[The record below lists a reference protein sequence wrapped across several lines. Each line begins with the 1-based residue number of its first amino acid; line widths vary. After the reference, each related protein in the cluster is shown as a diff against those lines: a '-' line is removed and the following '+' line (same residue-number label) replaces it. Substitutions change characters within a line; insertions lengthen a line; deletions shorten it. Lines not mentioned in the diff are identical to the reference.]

1 MVFALTALGCRSIF
15 HQTEMT
21 PAARPP
27 SGYTARSFV
36 IALVAAAATS
46 AAAWKLGKVA
56 GGSPDL
62 AFLRWEGGGTII
74 INSLSVLAFWLAML
88 GLRARS
94 AQIAWETSAF
104 DHRLLPED
112 VETVIDRKYI
122 PEIFRKLSALS
133 AEARGARLCQAVDLC
148 ASKFQASTSVG
159 EVSSTLEMYLQNE
172 ANRADTG
179 YSIVRYLAWSI
190 PSIGFIGTVMGLAS
204 ALGRFAGAEMDK
216 MKELMSAVSTD
227 LMFAFN
233 TTFVALALAI
243 VLMYYYHRVTERDET
258 LSNRISDYCLRYF
271 VTKAFYPAPS

>member
-1 MVFALTALGCRSIF
+1 MRSSA
-15 HQTEMT
+15 E
-21 PAARPP
+21 P
-27 SGYTARSFV
+27 SRVYTAKSL
-36 IALVAAAATS
+36 ALAVVAAAITS

-88 GLRARS
+88 ALRERS
-94 AQIAWETSAF
+94 ARISWEMAAF
-104 DHRLLPED
+104 EHRLLPED

-122 PEIFRKLSALS
+122 PAIFRKMAGLPR
-133 AEARGARLCQAVDLC
+133 EGREARLCQAVELC
-148 ASKFQASTSVG
+148 ASKFQASSNVG
-159 EVSSTLEMYLQNE
+159 EVSGTLEMYLQNE

-204 ALGRFAGAEMDK
+204 ALGRFAGAGTDVK
-216 MKELMSAVSTD
+216 GLMQAVSTD

-243 VLMYYYHRVTERDET
+243 VLMYYYHRVTERDER
-258 LSNRISDYCLRYF
+258 LSNQVSDYCLRYF
-271 VTKAFYPAPS
+271 VTKAFYPSGT

>member
-1 MVFALTALGCRSIF
+1 MSSASKPL
-15 HQTEMT
+15 
-21 PAARPP
+21 
-27 SGYTARSFV
+27 SGYGPRTL
-36 IALVAAAATS
+36 ALALIAAAITS
-46 AAAWKLGKVA
+46 AAAWKLGKLI

-94 AQIAWETSAF
+94 AQIAWEMAAF
-104 DHRLLPED
+104 EHALLPKD

-122 PEIFRKLSALS
+122 PEIFRKLAALP
-133 AEARGARLCQAVDLC
+133 EAAREARLCQAVELC
-148 ASKFQASTSVG
+148 AAKFQASTSVG
-159 EVSSTLEMYLQNE
+159 EVSGTLEMYLQNE

-204 ALGRFAGAEMDK
+204 ALGRFAGAELDK
-216 MKELMSAVSTD
+216 MKNLMKDVSTD

-258 LSNRISDYCLRYF
+258 LSNRVSDHCLRYF
-271 VTKAFYPAPS
+271 VTKAFYPSPG

>member
-1 MVFALTALGCRSIF
+1 MAQPGKPRAGYTPASLLTAFVG
-15 HQTEMT
+15 
-21 PAARPP
+21 AA
-27 SGYTARSFV
+27 V
-36 IALVAAAATS
+36 TS
-46 AAAWKLGKVA
+46 AAAWKIGKVF

-74 INSLSVLAFWLAML
+74 VNSISVLAFWLAML

-94 AQIAWETSAF
+94 KHIGWELAAF
-104 DHRLLPED
+104 EHHLLPED

-122 PEIFRKLSALS
+122 PEIFRKMRALPD
-133 AEARGARLCQAVDLC
+133 EARGARLCQAVELC
-148 ASKFQASTSVG
+148 ASKFQASTNVG
-159 EVSSTLEMYLQNE
+159 EVSGTLEMYLQNE

-216 MKELMSAVSTD
+216 MKELMRDVSTD

-243 VLMYYYHRVTERDET
+243 LLMYYYHRVTERDET
-258 LSNRISDYCLRYF
+258 LSNRVSDYCLRYF
-271 VTKAFYPAPS
+271 VTKAFYPSPA

>member
-1 MVFALTALGCRSIF
+1 
-15 HQTEMT
+15 MT
-21 PAARPP
+21 PSSRPP
-27 SGYTARSFV
+27 SGYTPASLGF
-36 IALVAAAATS
+36 ALVAAAVTS
-46 AAAWKLGKVA
+46 ATAWKLGKVF

-74 INSLSVLAFWLAML
+74 INSLSVVAFWLAII
-88 GLRARS
+88 GLRIRS
-94 AQIAWETSAF
+94 ALISWELAAF
-104 DHRLLPED
+104 QHRLLPED

-122 PEIFRKLSALS
+122 PEIFKKLGGLS
-133 AEARGARLCQAVDLC
+133 AEARGARLCQAVELC

-159 EVSSTLEMYLQNE
+159 EVSGTLEMYLQNE

-204 ALGRFAGAEMDK
+204 ALGRFAGAKLDK
-216 MKELMSAVSTD
+216 MQDLMRDVSTD

-243 VLMYYYHRVTERDET
+243 ILMYYYHRVTERDET
-258 LSNRISDYCLRYF
+258 LSNRVSDHCLRYF
-271 VTKAFYPAPS
+271 VTKAFYPAPA